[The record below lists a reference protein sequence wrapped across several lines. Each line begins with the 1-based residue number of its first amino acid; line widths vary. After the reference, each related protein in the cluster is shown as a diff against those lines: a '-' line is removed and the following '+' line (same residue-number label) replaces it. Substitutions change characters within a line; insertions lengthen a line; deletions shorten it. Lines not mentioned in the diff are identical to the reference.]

1 MRQKSAALH
10 TRLVNETPPVSHTEL
25 LHDMKELYDEV
36 TFTLDPVRQRYEKSL
51 DCSVDCNSCVIQ

>member
-1 MRQKSAALH
+1 M
-10 TRLVNETPPVSHTEL
+10 RLVNGESTVSHTEL

-36 TFTLDPVRQRYEKSL
+36 TLTLDPIRQRYEKSL